1 MWAVAAK
8 GGKEVEVGM
17 ARLSLERMLDEK
29 KDHSGTLRVL
39 DSNGK
44 EVGKLTCEVTAL
56 VVLQTVDDGGKE
68 QQASSRKGAAASP
81 AAERARAAEERA
93 AAERSRG
100 APKAR
105 QETEE
110 PAEGRRRRREGAS
123 EPKEASRS
131 SSEGASATAPLE
143 VSATKFTPHK
153 SVKLKRG
160 EVLSLSVD
168 VLGAATFKTKP
179 TEVKKGEYAFD
190 LTQEQAAP
198 AGSELAIALEE
209 VLRSVAEEDVD
220 VIFTVVVC
228 DKKGVV
234 LRQLGAAHLPL
245 DGVLAAG
252 QDEPLGPRLVKSLDG
267 DEVGR
272 LSCSVKAFEAL
283 QEIEET
289 ASDAPARAVAVKAR
303 GGAPAAVQ
311 PAGRSRARAASGKSE
326 RVLVVRLTAVQLAK
340 EFKFGKRA
348 ESLVVEVD
356 MLESEKAPAC
366 PTAALKS
373 GGLATFDFEKQYDAS
388 DGSALRKAI
397 GAAFESE
404 REDDS
409 EIQFAVRAVEAQG
422 GKEVDVGMAVLSLE
436 RMLDD
441 KKDHSGTLEILDD
454 KNKLVGKLTCEV
466 TALTALQQ
474 IDDEDA
480 ASASSAPPKLALEI
494 SQLKVN
500 EAGLKVHKLRSG
512 AAYSVE
518 VDLLGVDALV
528 ERTKKQTASSQNA
541 CIFKYAKS
549 HDAGPGSALQSAIQ
563 QALRSE
569 GAVDD
574 SEVQFVVYSAGTNG
588 EEVEVGMAVVS
599 LEALLD
605 DGKDH
610 ALAPIAV
617 LHNNVEVAR
626 LTVAVKALA
635 ALRAITKQ
643 AAAGAALVVQV
654 SELHLLRSEPRDAWV
669 EIDVPGEPERETPRQ
684 PPRSGVCELGW
695 RHEYP
700 AGVGTPVRGKLLGAL
715 AGGAPEEGEIVFR
728 AYQAD
733 ASGRRGASVAVGVA
747 RCNLEEMIL
756 RRGAE
761 VVNRKLELL
770 DTRGTQMGTVT
781 VSVTALTALREV
793 DDEAAAAEQISVKLT
808 KLELTSKDAKTK
820 LRRQGGG
827 VGVLVDMLGVEDTAM
842 AAGDGTSLSFSK
854 AYKVAPGSELRK
866 AIEKAFRSPEEED
879 SEVQFAVVLEDAAG
893 RKNELGLARLS
904 LEKLLSEGKDHM
916 LKAPLDIT
924 EVESRAGAK
933 PLVIGQLTCE
943 VTAVA
948 ALRAID
954 AALKGGKGVKKSGAQ
969 PAMSQRERDRERDR
983 EAASAAGRRKISL
996 KVGDVALSGRVARR
1010 PPDSL
1015 HLAIEFPKLPE
1026 VRTHALSPSAG
1037 GRLDFNHHEDY
1048 ELSVGS
1054 AARDAVMDALASDR
1068 HSDSFV
1074 HISLFGTDGRG
1085 AAAQDT
1091 YMGGA
1096 HFSLHDILRARENL
1110 KDHQLEVRAEPVG
1123 GAGSAAGSE
1132 ADRLIATLSVS
1143 CTALDALKEVQA
1155 ALTRFGSTADAK
1167 IGELHGQGLRDGAAA
1182 GSAPTAAEMAEK
1194 AAGPP
1199 WTKAHAD
1206 DQLVVR
1212 LRDLAVEKAVWRDA
1226 IAEIS
1231 RREKATV
1238 ETVVIEL
1245 DILGIAE
1252 PPKSGGKQVA
1262 HILTPQLAV
1271 YGDGKVEALTYER
1284 CFSTAPGTRCRGR
1297 MVEALESETPDD
1309 SDVFVVLHALVRP
1322 LPPAAGRSRAAARA
1336 SANEAER
1343 KVELATGFVNLEEML
1358 HKAKQDMRNEL
1369 IPLKSPDT
1377 DKVVARVRI
1386 DVEALAAMQRV
1397 QEQRQATRLA
1407 LQVHKLQLTK
1417 ETLAKAKGD
1426 ALQVGVALLGLAE
1439 QKSPQ
1444 VDFKPKEVAYDFKG
1458 WSFAQPA
1465 HHGAKGRAELLA
1477 ELGRTPS
1484 ADQVATVTLYDV
1496 DTRRKGGAKAVELA
1510 SLEIPL
1516 AELRRGDEPKNEKH
1530 AFDAADG
1537 GSKRGGL
1544 KDTAPGHV
1552 WLTVGAADAMHW
1564 LQVERKAAGSSGA
1577 ALSAAAERREYRGK
1591 QLGLEG
1597 VWVERKRVEAS
1608 PAVQRGWAAIR
1619 ASLSHRVGDYAQ
1631 VLGARPESYA
1641 PSLLAARQRLHLS
1654 MLCTAVAQ
1662 QLPPP
1667 HVLSAPPPV
1676 ARGTVAPQPTYQPST
1691 LPQSSQPSFA
1701 IQLGDV
1707 LNAPPPL
1714 GPNHPVARRTVRL
1727 SVVEH
1732 DTVAAAYTFR
1742 GNVLTL
1748 AVDYDPRDNVWRL
1761 ASAGR
1766 LLLLRTPSPP
1776 AKHAVLLVELVLTM
1790 ASRKSDAATAQ
1801 GQGSEPDVLVCAW
1814 AALPLAAPLAAAAAA
1829 AGSSYQAPAAPTT
1842 LRLQGGS
1849 LFAPKQLGGRAAGGS
1864 LRGVAA
1870 AAADL
1875 ANPPALSCSIVPL
1888 AREHLAVAALL
1899 PSEVLAPVE
1908 HAAMLLGCRQLCLEY
1923 TIRLAGGG
1931 ADGGSSEVQAA
1942 LSAFALLSET
1952 PDGLGALHRVVAAR
1966 REVWGAQ
1973 VRGSRRGTDPTP
1985 AELATML
1992 AEVVRA
1998 AHLLGRGSTLSLPP
2012 FDSADPCAAPH
2023 PPSASRVPRPPSA
2036 RPSHR
2041 PVPRHRLHAE
2051 SRSVSLQHFADRTSQ
2066 DPLAMLCEDDPFLSY
2081 APLRTM
2087 DLQVDAF

>member
-1 MWAVAAK
+1 MVWAVAAK

-17 ARLSLERMLDEK
+17 ANLSLERMLDEK
-29 KDHSGTLRVL
+29 KDHSGVLRVL

-56 VVLQTVDDGGKE
+56 TVLQAVDDGGKE
-68 QQASSRKGAAASP
+68 QQASSRKGAASP

-93 AAERSRG
+93 VTERSRG

-105 QETEE
+105 QEAEE
-110 PAEGRRRRREGAS
+110 PDEGRRRRREGAS
-123 EPKEASRS
+123 EPKQASRS
-131 SSEGASATAPLE
+131 SSEGASATAPLK

-209 VLRSVAEEDVD
+209 VLRSVSEEDVD

-252 QDEPLGPRLVKSLDG
+252 QDEPLGPRVVKSLDG

-272 LSCSVKAFEAL
+272 LSCSVKALEAL

-303 GGAPAAVQ
+303 GGAPAAAQ
-311 PAGRSRARAASGKSE
+311 PAGRSRARPASGKSD
-326 RVLVVRLTAVQLAK
+326 RALVVRLTAVQLAK
-340 EFKFGKRA
+340 DFKLGKRA

-356 MLESEKAPAC
+356 MLESEKAAAC
-366 PTAALKS
+366 PAAALKS

-397 GAAFESE
+397 SLAFESE

-422 GKEVDVGMAVLSLE
+422 GKEVEVGMAVLSLE
-436 RMLDD
+436 RMLDE

-480 ASASSAPPKLALEI
+480 ASASSAPAKLALEI

-500 EAGLKVHKLRSG
+500 AAGLKVHKLRSG

-528 ERTKKQTASSQNA
+528 ERTKKETASSQHA
-541 CIFKYAKS
+541 CTFKYAKS

-569 GAVDD
+569 GAEDD

-599 LEALLD
+599 LEALLE

-610 ALAPIAV
+610 ALAPVSV

-626 LTVAVKALA
+626 LTVAVKALT

-669 EIDVPGEPERETPRQ
+669 EVDVPGEPERETPHQ

-715 AGGAPEEGEIVFR
+715 AGGAPEDGEIIFR

-793 DDEAAAAEQISVKLT
+793 DDEAAASEQISVKLT

-842 AAGDGTSLSFSK
+842 AARDGTSLSFSK
-854 AYKVAPGSELRK
+854 DYKVAPGSELRK
-866 AIEKAFRSPEEED
+866 AIEEAFRSPSEAD

-893 RKNELGLARLS
+893 RKNEVGLARLS

-916 LKAPLDIT
+916 LKTPLDIT
-924 EVESRAGAK
+924 EVETRAGAK

-954 AALKGGKGVKKSGAQ
+954 AALKGGKSAQKSGAQ
-969 PAMSQRERDRERDR
+969 PAMSQRERERG
-983 EAASAAGRRKISL
+983 AASASAAGRRKISL
-996 KVGDVALSGRVARR
+996 TVGDVALSGRVARR

-1015 HLAIEFPKLPE
+1015 HLAIEFPKMAE

-1132 ADRLIATLSVS
+1132 ADRLVATLSVS

-1155 ALTRFGSTADAK
+1155 ALTKFGSTADAK
-1167 IGELHGQGLRDGAAA
+1167 IGELQGQGLRDGAAS
-1182 GSAPTAAEMAEK
+1182 GSAPAAAEVAEK

-1199 WTKAHAD
+1199 WTRAHAD
-1206 DQLVVR
+1206 DKLVVR

-1226 IAEIS
+1226 IADIS

-1262 HILTPQLAV
+1262 QILTPQLAV

-1309 SDVFVVLHALVRP
+1309 SDVFVVLHAMVRP
-1322 LPPAAGRSRAAARA
+1322 LQPAAGRSRAAARA
-1336 SANEAER
+1336 SANEEER

-1358 HKAKQDMRNEL
+1358 HKSKQDTRNEL

-1407 LQVHKLQLTK
+1407 LQVHKLQLAK

-1444 VDFKPKEVAYDFKG
+1444 VDFKPKEATYDFKG

-1477 ELGRTPS
+1477 ELDRTPS

-1516 AELRRGDEPKNEKH
+1516 AELRRGDEPKTEKR

-1544 KDTAPGHV
+1544 KDNAPGHV
-1552 WLTVGAADAMHW
+1552 WLTVNAADAMHW
-1564 LQVERKAAGSSGA
+1564 LQVESKAAGSSGVA
-1577 ALSAAAERREYRGK
+1577 PSAAAERREYRGK

-1631 VLGARPESYA
+1631 ALGARPESYA

-1667 HVLSAPPPV
+1667 LVLSAPPPV
-1676 ARGTVAPQPTYQPST
+1676 ARGTVAPQPTYQPSA
-1691 LPQSSQPSFA
+1691 LQQSSQPSFA
-1701 IQLGDV
+1701 IELGDV
-1707 LNAPPPL
+1707 LNAPPPP

-1732 DTVAAAYTFR
+1732 DTAAAAYTFR

-1801 GQGSEPDVLVCAW
+1801 GQASEPDVLVCAW

-1829 AGSSYQAPAAPTT
+1829 AGSSYKAPAAPTS

-1864 LRGVAA
+1864 LRGAAA

-1875 ANPPALSCSIVPL
+1875 ANPAALSCSIVPL

-1908 HAAMLLGCRQLCLEY
+1908 HAHMLLGCRQLCLEY
-1923 TIRLAGGG
+1923 TIRLAGGD

-1966 REVWGAQ
+1966 REAWGAQ

-1992 AEVVRA
+1992 ADVVRT

-2012 FDSADPCAAPH
+2012 FDSADPCAPPPPTPNHPH
-2023 PPSASRVPRPPSA
+2023 PSA
-2036 RPSHR
+2036 
-2041 PVPRHRLHAE
+2041 
-2051 SRSVSLQHFADRTSQ
+2051 
-2066 DPLAMLCEDDPFLSY
+2066 
-2081 APLRTM
+2081 
-2087 DLQVDAF
+2087 

>member
-1 MWAVAAK
+1 MLDTEKDPSRSAPKALADGEVNRLGFDKQYDASEGSGLRKAIGKAFESETEEDSEVQFVVWAVAAK
-8 GGKEVEVGM
+8 GGKEMEVGM
-17 ARLSLERMLDEK
+17 AKLSLERMLDEK
-29 KDHSGTLRVL
+29 KDHSGVLRVL

-56 VVLQTVDDGGKE
+56 TVLQTVDDGGKE
-68 QQASSRKGAAASP
+68 QQASSRKGAASP
-81 AAERARAAEERA
+81 AAERARAADERA
-93 AAERSRG
+93 ATERSRG

-105 QETEE
+105 QEAEE
-110 PAEGRRRRREGAS
+110 PAEGRRRRQTGAS
-123 EPKEASRS
+123 EPKQASRS

-198 AGSELAIALEE
+198 AGSELAAALEE
-209 VLRSVAEEDVD
+209 VSRSVAEDDVD

-245 DGVLAAG
+245 DGVLDAG
-252 QDEPLGPRLVKSLDG
+252 KDEPLGPRVVKSLDG

-289 ASDAPARAVAVKAR
+289 ASDAPARIVKPAR
-303 GGAPAAVQ
+303 GGAPAAAQ
-311 PAGRSRARAASGKSE
+311 PAGRSRARAASGKSSD
-326 RVLVVRLTAVQLAK
+326 RVLVVRLTAVQMAK
-340 EFKFGKRA
+340 DFKFGKRA

-366 PTAALKS
+366 PAAALKS

-388 DGSALRKAI
+388 EGSALRKAI
-397 GAAFESE
+397 SVAFESE

-422 GKEVDVGMAVLSLE
+422 GKEVEVGMAVLSLE

-466 TALTALQQ
+466 TALTALQE
-474 IDDEDA
+474 IDDADA

-500 EAGLKVHKLRSG
+500 AAGLKVHKLRSG

-528 ERTKKQTASSQNA
+528 ERTKKETASSQNA
-541 CIFKYAKS
+541 CTFKYAKS

-574 SEVQFVVYSAGTNG
+574 SEVQFVVYAAGANG

-599 LEALLD
+599 LEALLE

-610 ALAPIAV
+610 ALAPVSV

-669 EIDVPGEPERETPRQ
+669 EVDVPGEPERETPRQ

-715 AGGAPEEGEIVFR
+715 AGGAPEEGEIIFR

-756 RRGAE
+756 KRGAD
-761 VVNRKLELL
+761 VVDRKLELL

-781 VSVTALTALREV
+781 VSVAALTALREV

-808 KLELTSKDAKTK
+808 KLELTSKDAKAK

-842 AAGDGTSLSFSK
+842 AARDGTTLSFSK
-854 AYKVAPGSELRK
+854 DYKVAAGSELRK
-866 AIEKAFRSPEEED
+866 AIEEAFRSPSEAD

-893 RKNELGLARLS
+893 RKNEVGLARLS

-916 LKAPLDIT
+916 LKTPLDIM
-924 EVESRAGAK
+924 EVETRAGAK

-954 AALKGGKGVKKSGAQ
+954 AALKGGGKGGNKSGAQ
-969 PAMSQRERDRERDR
+969 PATSQRERER
-983 EAASAAGRRKISL
+983 EAASAGARRKISL
-996 KVGDVALSGRVARR
+996 KVSDVALSGRVARR

-1096 HFSLHDILRARENL
+1096 HFSLHDILRAKENL
-1110 KDHQLEVRAEPVG
+1110 KDMQLEVRAEPVG

-1132 ADRLIATLSVS
+1132 ADRLVATLSVS

-1155 ALTRFGSTADAK
+1155 ALTKFGSTADAK
-1167 IGELHGQGLRDGAAA
+1167 IGELQGQGLHDGASA
-1182 GSAPTAAEMAEK
+1182 GSAPAAAEVAEK

-1199 WTKAHAD
+1199 WAKAHAD

-1212 LRDLAVEKAVWRDA
+1212 LRDLVVEKAAWRDA
-1226 IAEIS
+1226 IADIS

-1252 PPKSGGKQVA
+1252 PPKSGGKQVVQ
-1262 HILTPQLAV
+1262 ILTPQLAV

-1322 LPPAAGRSRAAARA
+1322 TQPAAGRSRAAARA
-1336 SANEAER
+1336 GANEER
-1343 KVELATGFVNLEEML
+1343 KVELATGFVNLEEIL
-1358 HKAKQDMRNEL
+1358 HKSKQDKRNEL

-1386 DVEALAAMQRV
+1386 DVEALAAMRRV
-1397 QEQRQATRLA
+1397 HEQNQATKLS
-1407 LQVHKLQLTK
+1407 LQVHKLQLAK

-1426 ALQVGVALLGLAE
+1426 ALQVGVALFGLAE

-1444 VDFKPKEVAYDFKG
+1444 VDFKPKEATYDFKG

-1465 HHGAKGRAELLA
+1465 HLGAKGRAELLA
-1477 ELGRTPS
+1477 ELDRTPS

-1496 DTRRKGGAKAVELA
+1496 DTRRKGGAKAVELV
-1510 SLEIPL
+1510 SLEVPL
-1516 AELRRGDEPKNEKH
+1516 AELRRGQEPKNEKR
-1530 AFDAADG
+1530 AFDATDG

-1552 WLTVGAADAMHW
+1552 WLTVQAADAMHW
-1564 LQVERKAAGSSGA
+1564 LQVESRAAGSSA
-1577 ALSAAAERREYRGK
+1577 AAPLAAAERREYSGK
-1591 QLGLEG
+1591 QRGLEG

-1608 PAVQRGWAAIR
+1608 LAVRRGWAAIR
-1619 ASLSHRVGDYAQ
+1619 TSLSHRVGDYAQ
-1631 VLGARPESYA
+1631 ALGARPESYA

-1667 HVLSAPPPV
+1667 LVLNAPPPV

-1701 IQLGDV
+1701 IELGDV
-1707 LNAPPPL
+1707 LNAPPPP

-1732 DTVAAAYTFR
+1732 DTAAAAYTFR

-1748 AVDYDPRDNVWRL
+1748 AVDFDPRDNVWRL

-1801 GQGSEPDVLVCAW
+1801 GHGSDPDVLVCAW
-1814 AALPLAAPLAAAAAA
+1814 AALPLSAPLAAAAAA
-1829 AGSSYQAPAAPTT
+1829 AGSSYKAPAAPTS

-1864 LRGVAA
+1864 LRGTAA

-1966 REVWGAQ
+1966 REAWGAQ

-2012 FDSADPCAAPH
+2012 FDSADPCAAPS
-2023 PPSASRVPRPPSA
+2023 SA
-2036 RPSHR
+2036 
-2041 PVPRHRLHAE
+2041 
-2051 SRSVSLQHFADRTSQ
+2051 
-2066 DPLAMLCEDDPFLSY
+2066 
-2081 APLRTM
+2081 
-2087 DLQVDAF
+2087 